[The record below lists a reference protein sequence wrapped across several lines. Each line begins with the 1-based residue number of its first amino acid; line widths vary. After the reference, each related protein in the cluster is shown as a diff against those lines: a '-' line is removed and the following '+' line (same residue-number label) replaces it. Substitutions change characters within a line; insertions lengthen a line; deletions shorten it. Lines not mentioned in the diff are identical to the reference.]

1 MKINDLLT
9 KHCEKMSNFSNYE
22 QIFQGLDRNAFL
34 AILEFLVSLVSL
46 FLRKGPEFRLH
57 MQNKEP

>member
-22 QIFQGLDRNAFL
+22 QIFQGSDRDAFL
-34 AILEFLVSLVSL
+34 AILEFRVSL